1 MISSRTLGSA
11 VCGRS
16 NTGAI
21 NAEGEE
27 HTLTRR
33 FRVLHSVAATAL
45 MMGLAGYAASQEAGE
60 EASAQTSDVIQVTGT
75 RVARDGFDAPTPTR
89 VVTAEDLASRGT
101 SQVGEYLVEVPAFR
115 GTQTPQTNPQSARG
129 AGQYFADLRALGSIR
144 TLTLVD
150 GRRHVPSSPDGQVDL
165 NLIPS
170 LLISRVDVV
179 TGGASAQWGSDA
191 VAGVVNIIM
200 NRDLQ
205 GARSDFSY
213 GVSDYGDMEEWRASL
228 AYGTRFAEGRGRFVV
243 GAEFVDNS
251 GIASHW
257 DRPFGRDQQELA
269 SYTGARPA
277 GAPSRFY
284 ASGVTPLTMTWG
296 GVIIGANTGPGQ
308 PLRGIQFGP
317 GGTVLPFNYGTQIG
331 SAAINFTGGEPGFS
345 IRSGHTLVLP
355 VERRVATAYAD
366 FEISP
371 SLTVF
376 GEASYARAGSDFTT
390 AFTRDAAPT
399 AIVIQRDN
407 PFIPAAVTTIMDANN
422 ITQFAL
428 GREHRDFGPVL
439 ASNFN
444 TTHRFAAGLLGQFE
458 NGWTW
463 DAYVQYGQNEF
474 DSVIDN
480 LKIMQNLRFAFDAV
494 SDGAGGVQCRNAA
507 ARAAGC
513 VPINLFGFGSPSQAA
528 INYVNGTALYNVQ
541 TTQEVFA
548 ANLQGEPF
556 STWAGPVSMAA
567 GIERRTEESIS
578 RVDPIS
584 QADGF
589 AYGNPKSFVGD
600 YTVNEAYLEF
610 VAPLWQNG
618 PLVQNLDLNAAAR
631 YANYSSSGGVWTWKV
646 GLTWDVNDQLRLRTT
661 RSRDIRA
668 PNNSELFAETS
679 SQTTLR
685 NPFSG
690 ATTQMSVVTGSSP
703 TLQPET
709 ADTFTIGAVFS
720 PAFLPGLRMSVDYFD
735 IDISGA
741 ISGYSPQVI
750 LDNCASEISGS
761 GAGFF
766 CSFVQ
771 RTGTGAA
778 TVINRIDAQL
788 LNIAGFQ
795 SRGVDFEVSYGFGL
809 LGGDATARFVGTYM
823 MDLISDDGLGTPR
836 TYNAQGVLTNVGSVV
851 NRAGQVGGFTSS
863 SIINASS
870 APEWTW
876 SASLNYRRDRW
887 GAMIQ
892 GRYVGGGHFDRT
904 LIGPDDPE
912 YDPASPISIGDNT
925 IDSRFYV
932 NTSATFNLND
942 SVQLYG
948 VVNNVANTLPPFP
961 YTGAAGF
968 YDRVGRAYKVG
979 VRVAF

>member
-1 MISSRTLGSA
+1 M
-11 VCGRS
+11 
-16 NTGAI
+16 
-21 NAEGEE
+21 
-27 HTLTRR
+27 TRR

-45 MMGLAGYAASQEAGE
+45 MFGMSGYAAAQEADQA
-60 EASAQTSDVIQVTGT
+60 ASTISDTIQVTGT

-89 VVTAEDLASRGT
+89 VITAEDLAARGT

-170 LLISRVDVV
+170 VLISRVDVV

-200 NRDLQ
+200 NRDLE
-205 GARSDFSY
+205 GVRTDFSY
-213 GVSDYGDMEEWRASL
+213 GISDYGDMEEWRASL
-228 AYGTRFAEGRGRFVV
+228 AYGTRFAEGRGRFVL
-243 GAEFVDNS
+243 GTEFVDNS

-257 DRPFGRDQQELA
+257 DRPYGREQQELA

-277 GAPSRFY
+277 GEPSRFY
-284 ASGVTPLTMTWG
+284 ARGVTPLSMTWG
-296 GVIIGANTGPGQ
+296 GVIIGPTAAPGQ

-317 GGTVLPFNYGTQIG
+317 GGAVLPFNYGTQIG
-331 SAAINFTGGEPGFS
+331 TAAINFTGGEPGFS

-366 FEISP
+366 FELTP

-407 PFIPAAVTTIMDANN
+407 PFIPTAVTDIMDANG

-428 GREHRDFGPVL
+428 GREHKDFGPVL

-444 TTHRFAAGLLGQFE
+444 TTHRFAAGLLGE
-458 NGWTW
+458 LANGWSW

-480 LKIMQNLRFAFDAV
+480 LKIMQNLRFAYDAV
-494 SDGAGGVQCRNAA
+494 LDGAGGVQCRNAA

-528 INYVNGTALYNVQ
+528 IEYVNGTALYNVE
-541 TTQEVFA
+541 TTQTVFA
-548 ANLQGEPF
+548 ANLRGEPF
-556 STWAGPVSMAA
+556 STWAGPVSVAA
-567 GIERRTEESIS
+567 GLERRTEESVS
-578 RVDPIS
+578 SVDPIS
-584 QADGF
+584 DANGF
-589 AYGNPKSFVGD
+589 AYGNPKSFAGE
-600 YTVNEAYLEF
+600 YTVTEGYVEF
-610 VAPLWQNG
+610 VAPLLENSPLAQNI
-618 PLVQNLDLNAAAR
+618 DLNAAVR
-631 YANYSSSGGVWTWKV
+631 YADYSTSGGVWTWKV
-646 GLTWDVNDQLRLRTT
+646 GLTWDVSDQLRLRTT

-703 TLQPET
+703 TLEPEE
-709 ADTFTIGAVFS
+709 ADTFTIGAVIS
-720 PAFLPGLRMSVDYFD
+720 PSFIPGLRLSVDYFD

-750 LDNCASEISGS
+750 LDNCFNETSAGTP
-761 GAGFF
+761 GFF

-771 RTGTGAA
+771 TTGTGAG
-778 TVINRIDAQL
+778 TVINRVDAQL

-795 SRGVDFEVSYGFGL
+795 SRGVDFELSYQFDF
-809 LGGDATARFVGTYM
+809 LGGDATARLVGTRM
-823 MDLISDDGLGTPR
+823 IDLISDDGLGTPR
-836 TYNAQGVLTNVGSVV
+836 TYNTQGVLTNVGSVV

-876 SASLNYRRDRW
+876 SASFNYRRDRW

-892 GRYVGGGHFDRT
+892 GRYVGGGNFDNT
-904 LIGPDDPE
+904 LIGPDNPE
-912 YDPASPISIGDNT
+912 YDPTSPISIGDNT

-932 NTSATFNLND
+932 NTSATFD
-942 SVQLYG
+942 VSESVQVYG
-948 VVNNVANTLPPFP
+948 VVNNVGNALPPFP

>member
-1 MISSRTLGSA
+1 M
-11 VCGRS
+11 
-16 NTGAI
+16 
-21 NAEGEE
+21 
-27 HTLTRR
+27 TRR
-33 FRVLHSVAATAL
+33 FRILHTVAATAL
-45 MMGLAGYAASQEAGE
+45 MMGLAGHTAAQDAEDAAASAPQ
-60 EASAQTSDVIQVTGT
+60 SADIIQVTGT

-89 VVTAEDLASRGT
+89 VVTAEDLAARGV

-144 TLTLVD
+144 TLTLVN

-191 VAGVVNIIM
+191 VAGVVNIILD
-200 NRDLQ
+200 RDLE
-205 GARSDFSY
+205 GIRTDFSY
-213 GVSDYGDMEEWRASL
+213 GISDFGDMEEWRGSV
-228 AYGTRFAEGRGRFVV
+228 AYGTRFANDRGRFIF
-243 GAEFVDNS
+243 GAEAVDNS
-251 GIASHW
+251 GIASHY
-257 DRPFGRDQQELA
+257 DRPFGAEIQELA

-277 GAPSRFY
+277 DAPSRFW
-284 ASGVTPLTMTWG
+284 ARGVTPLTMTSG
-296 GVIIGANTGPGQ
+296 GVIIGPNTGPGQ

-331 SAAINFTGGEPGFS
+331 SAAINNTGGEPGFS

-355 VERRVATAYAD
+355 VERRVVSAYAD
-366 FEISP
+366 FELSP

-376 GEASYARAGSDFTT
+376 GEASYARAGADFTT

-399 AIVIQRDN
+399 AIVIRRDN
-407 PFIPAAVTTIMDANN
+407 PFIPTAVTTIMDANN

-444 TTHRFAAGLLGQFE
+444 TTHRFAAGLMGNLA
-458 NGWTW
+458 NGWSW
-463 DAYVQYGQNEF
+463 DAYAQYGQNEF

-528 INYVNGTALYNVQ
+528 INYVNGTALYNVE
-541 TTQEVFA
+541 TTQQVFA
-548 ANLQGEPF
+548 ANLRGEPL
-556 STWAGPVSMAA
+556 STWAGPVSVAT
-567 GIERRTEESIS
+567 GLERRVEESIS

-584 QADGF
+584 DADGF
-589 AYGNPKSFVGD
+589 AYGNPKSFEGE
-600 YTVNEAYLEF
+600 YTVTEGYFEF
-610 VAPLWQNG
+610 VAPLLQNS
-618 PLVQNLDLNAAAR
+618 PLAQNLDLNAAVR
-631 YANYSSSGGVWTWKV
+631 YTDYSTSGGVWTWKA
-646 GLTWDVNDQLRLRTT
+646 GLTWDINEQLRLRTT

-690 ATTQMSVVTGSSP
+690 ATVQMSVVTGSSP

-720 PAFLPGLRMSVDYFD
+720 PAFMPGLRMSVDYFD

-750 LDNCASEISGS
+750 LDNCFSEISSS
-761 GAGFF
+761 GPGFF
-766 CSFVQ
+766 CGFVQ
-771 RTGTGAA
+771 RTGTGAG
-778 TVINRIDAQL
+778 TVINRVDAQL
-788 LNIAGFQ
+788 LNIAGFE
-795 SRGVDFEVSYGFGL
+795 SRGVDFEVSYRFDL
-809 LGGDATARFVGTYM
+809 LGGDATARLVGTYM

-863 SIINASS
+863 SIINATS

-876 SASLNYRRDRW
+876 STSFNYRRDRW

-892 GRYVGGGHFDRT
+892 GRYVGGGLIDAT

-912 YDPASPISIGDNT
+912 YNPVSPISIGDNT

-932 NTSATFNLND
+932 NTSATFDLNET
-942 SVQLYG
+942 VQFYG
-948 VVNNVANTLPPFP
+948 VVNNVGNVMPPFP
-961 YTGAAGF
+961 YTAAAGF

>member
-1 MISSRTLGSA
+1 M
-11 VCGRS
+11 
-16 NTGAI
+16 
-21 NAEGEE
+21 
-27 HTLTRR
+27 TRR
-33 FRVLHSVAATAL
+33 FNALHSVAATAL
-45 MMGLAGYAASQEAGE
+45 MLGLAGHAVSQEQAG
-60 EASAQTSDVIQVTGT
+60 EASAQAQSEEVIQVTGT
-75 RVARDGFDAPTPTR
+75 RVTRSGFDAPTPTR
-89 VVTAEDLASRGT
+89 VITAEELASRGT
-101 SQVGEYLVEVPAFR
+101 AQVGEFLVEVPAFR

-170 LLISRVDVV
+170 VLISRVDVV

-200 NRDLQ
+200 NRDLE
-205 GARSDFSY
+205 GARADFSY
-213 GVSDYGDMEEWRASL
+213 GISDYGDMEEWRASL
-228 AYGTRFAEGRGRFVV
+228 AYGTAFAEGRGSLVV

-251 GIASHW
+251 GIASHY
-257 DRPFGRDQQELA
+257 DRPYGAEIQELA

-277 GAPSRFY
+277 GEPSRFW
-284 ASGVTPLTMTWG
+284 ARGVTPLTMTSG

-317 GGTVLPFNYGTQIG
+317 GGTVLPFNYGQQIG
-331 SAAINFTGGEPGFS
+331 SAAINNTGGEPGFS

-366 FEISP
+366 FELSP

-390 AFTRDAAPT
+390 AFARDAAPT
-399 AIVIQRDN
+399 AIVIQRAN
-407 PFIPAAVTTIMDANN
+407 PFIPTAVTNIMDANG
-422 ITQFAL
+422 ITQFAI

-444 TTHRFAAGLLGQFE
+444 TTYRFSAGLFGQFE

-463 DAYVQYGQNEF
+463 DAYAQHGQNEF

-480 LKIMQNLRFAFDAV
+480 LKIMQNLRFAFDAI
-494 SDGAGGVQCRNAA
+494 SDGAGGAQCRSAT
-507 ARAAGC
+507 ARADGC
-513 VPINLFGFGSPSQAA
+513 VAINLFGFGSPSQAA
-528 INYVNGTALYNVQ
+528 IDYVTGTALYNIE
-541 TTQEVFA
+541 TTQQVFA
-548 ANLQGEPF
+548 FNLQGEPF
-556 STWAGPVSMAA
+556 STWAGPVSVAT
-567 GIERRTEESIS
+567 GLERRTEESIS

-584 QADGF
+584 EANGF
-589 AYGNPKSFVGD
+589 AYGNPKSFAGE
-600 YTVNEAYLEF
+600 YTVNEGYLEF
-610 VAPLWQNG
+610 VAPLLNNS
-618 PLVQNLDLNAAAR
+618 PLAQNLDLNAAAR
-631 YANYSSSGGVWTWKV
+631 YADYSSSGGVWTWKV
-646 GLTWDVNDQLRLRTT
+646 GLTWDINDQIRLRTT

-709 ADTFTIGAVFS
+709 ADTFTVGAVFS
-720 PAFLPGLRMSVDYFD
+720 PSVMPGLRMSVDYFD

-741 ISGYSPQVI
+741 ISGYSPQLI
-750 LDNCASEISGS
+750 LDNCLSEINGG

-766 CSFVQ
+766 CSFVT
-771 RTGTGAA
+771 RTGTGAG

-795 SRGVDFEVSYGFGL
+795 SRGIDFEVSYQFGF
-809 LGGDATARFVGTYM
+809 LGGEAQARLVGTYM

-836 TYNAQGVLTNVGSVV
+836 TYNAAGVITNVGSVV
-851 NRAGQVGGFTSS
+851 DRAGQVGGFTSS
-863 SIINASS
+863 SIINSTS

-876 SASLNYRRDRW
+876 SATLNYRRDRW

-892 GRYVGGGHFDRT
+892 GRYVGGGNLDNT
-904 LIGPDDPE
+904 LVGPDSAD
-912 YDPASPISIGDNT
+912 YDPASPISIADNT
-925 IDSRFYV
+925 IDSRFYI
-932 NTSATFNLND
+932 NTSATFDLND
-942 SVQLYG
+942 QVQLYG
-948 VVNNVANTLPPFP
+948 VINNVGDVLPPFP
-961 YTGAAGF
+961 YTGSPGF
-968 YDRVGRAYKVG
+968 HDRVGRAYKVG

>member
-1 MISSRTLGSA
+1 ML
-11 VCGRS
+11 
-16 NTGAI
+16 
-21 NAEGEE
+21 
-27 HTLTRR
+27 
-33 FRVLHSVAATAL
+33 
-45 MMGLAGYAASQEAGE
+45 GLAGYAAAQEADQQA
-60 EASAQTSDVIQVTGT
+60 EAASQTSDIIQVTGT

-89 VVTAEDLASRGT
+89 VVTAEEMASRGI
-101 SQVGEYLVEVPAFR
+101 SQVGEFLVEVPAFR

-144 TLTLVD
+144 TLVLVD

-170 LLISRVDVV
+170 VLINRVDVV

-200 NRDLQ
+200 NRDLE
-205 GARSDFSY
+205 GVRTDFSY
-213 GVSDYGDMEEWRASL
+213 GISDFGDMEEWRASL

-243 GAEFVDNS
+243 GAEFVDNE

-257 DRPFGRDQQELA
+257 DRPFGRDQQELV

-284 ASGVTPLTMTWG
+284 ASGVTPLNMSWG

-331 SAAINFTGGEPGFS
+331 TAAINFTGGEPGFS

-366 FEISP
+366 FEVSP
-371 SLTVF
+371 SLTIF
-376 GEASYARAGSDFTT
+376 GEASYARSGSDFTT

-399 AIVIQRDN
+399 AIVIRREN
-407 PFIPAAVTTIMDANN
+407 PFIPTAVTNIMDANG
-422 ITQFAL
+422 ITQFAI

-444 TTHRFAAGLLGQFE
+444 TTYRFSGGLMGQLE

-474 DSVIDN
+474 ESTIDN

-494 SDGAGGVQCRNAA
+494 SNGAGGAQCRDAA

-528 INYVNGTALYNVQ
+528 IDYVTGTLRHNME
-541 TTQEVFA
+541 TTQQVFA
-548 ANLQGEPF
+548 ANLRGEPF
-556 STWAGPVSMAA
+556 SIWAGPVSVAA
-567 GIERRTEESIS
+567 GVERRTEETVS
-578 RVDPIS
+578 VADPIS
-584 QADGF
+584 EANGF
-589 AYGNPKSFVGD
+589 AYGNPKSFAGE
-600 YTVNEAYLEF
+600 YTVNEGYLEF
-610 VAPLWQNG
+610 VAPLFEG
-618 PLVQNLDLNAAAR
+618 LDFNAAAR
-631 YANYSSSGGVWTWKV
+631 YADYSNSGGVWTWKA
-646 GLTWDVNDQLRLRTT
+646 GLTWDINDQLRLRTT

-668 PNNSELFAETS
+668 PNNSELYSETS

-690 ATTQMSVVTGSSP
+690 ATVQISVVTGSSP

-709 ADTFTIGAVFS
+709 ADTFTVGAVFS
-720 PAFLPGLRMSVDYFD
+720 PSFVPGLRMSVDYFD

-750 LDNCASEISGS
+750 LDNCFSEISGS
-761 GAGFF
+761 GPGFF
-766 CSFVQ
+766 CGFVQ
-771 RTGTGAA
+771 RTGTGAG
-778 TVINRIDAQL
+778 TTISRVDAQL

-870 APEWTW
+870 VPEWTW

-892 GRYVGGGHFDRT
+892 GRYVGGGNFDNT
-904 LIGPDDPE
+904 LIGPNDPE
-912 YDPASPISIGDNT
+912 YDATSPISIGDNT

-948 VVNNVANTLPPFP
+948 VVNNVGNVMPPFP